1 VIKTLEL
8 QPLPFFLV
16 GNQKKKTHEPT
27 TTLGLKQPFS
37 HLTRLSS
44 SKKYVTFVLKFI
56 LLGISFGHDMYPF
69 KESLKLVLWL
79 LENLIIM

>member
-1 VIKTLEL
+1 M
-8 QPLPFFLV
+8 PFFLV

-56 LLGISFGHDMYPF
+56 LLGISFKPIQRKF
-69 KESLKLVLWL
+69 KVGV
-79 LENLIIM
+79 MVA

>member
-1 VIKTLEL
+1 M
-8 QPLPFFLV
+8 PFFLV